1 MGGLCPTTTFHG
13 TIFSILNHRQFIS
26 MPSGIKV
33 TQILDTLRQKSALF
47 KREDNYQ
54 DFVRKMKTP
63 RTYEETDR
71 TIERLRLEG
80 KSALAYALAGKEES
94 HE

>member
-1 MGGLCPTTTFHG
+1 
-13 TIFSILNHRQFIS
+13 
-26 MPSGIKV
+26 
-33 TQILDTLRQKSALF
+33 
-47 KREDNYQ
+47 
-54 DFVRKMKTP
+54 MKTP